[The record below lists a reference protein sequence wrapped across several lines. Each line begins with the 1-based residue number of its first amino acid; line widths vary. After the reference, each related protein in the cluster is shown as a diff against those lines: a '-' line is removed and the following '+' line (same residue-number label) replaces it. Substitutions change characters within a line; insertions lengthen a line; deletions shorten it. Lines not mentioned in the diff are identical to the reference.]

1 MAETTTNAFGFIQY
15 PVDSIFIDPNHAGNV
30 AHRVMRVDQDPLPT
44 DEDAPSYEAYCGLWG
59 FGYGMGDIG
68 MAQFVPSVEALV
80 ERQASLCPICFPQRI
95 QPAPD
100 AGAVAPEERGDE
112 HSCDNFHYPPY
123 D

>member
-1 MAETTTNAFGFIQY
+1 MPQTTTNAFGFIQY
-15 PVDSIFIDPNHAGNV
+15 PVDSIFIDPNHPGNV

-44 DEDAPSYEAYCGLWG
+44 DEDAPSYEAYCGIWG

-68 MAQFVPSVEALV
+68 MARFVTSVEALA
-80 ERQASLCPICFPQRI
+80 EQHATLCPVCFASFI
-95 QPAPD
+95 QSALDAPS
-100 AGAVAPEERGDE
+100 AQPEERGDE